1 MGYCVDMTESTISIT
16 RENSIKMMDM
26 LIKYINENKPKWD
39 WVDTNYVK
47 EECVAYNFHD
57 VMAELRWTVYME
69 SDSNNDVLY
78 YIDYFSGEKLGSEWD
93 IFKILAPYI
102 NDGYIEMCGE
112 DGNKWRYVF
121 KDGKCDEKYPNVS
134 WK

>member
-16 RENSIKMMDM
+16 RENSIKMMEM
-26 LIKYINENKPKWD
+26 LIKYIDENKPKWD
-39 WVDTNYVK
+39 WVNTNCVK
-47 EECVAYNFHD
+47 EECRTYNFRD
-57 VMAELRWTVYME
+57 VMAELRYTVYM
-69 SDSNNDVLY
+69 DDVY

-93 IFKILAPYI
+93 IFKVLAPYI

-121 KDGKCDEKYPNVS
+121 KDGKCDERHPNVS
-134 WK
+134 WE